1 FNPGGKYELLLKGGT
16 VLDPANNVNARMDVA
31 VADGK
36 IAAVEKNI
44 PAAEAR
50 TAVDVSGLHVSPG
63 FLDIHLHCFYTDD
76 PPGYRWIIADDI
88 CLPSCVT
95 TCVDVGSSGAGT
107 FEQFKKIIASHFGT
121 NRETG
126 RQMVEGETEV
136 VLVPQGSLVE
146 KIRAGGNGIG
156 GFLVKTGLGT
166 EIQKGK
172 EVINVDG
179 VDYLLKKPL
188 RADVAILFANKADEN
203 GNLWYHGT
211 TRNFNTVMATAAD
224 WVVVEAEEIVPVGA
238 ISPNEVVVPG
248 VFIDNIVQGV
258 K

>member
-1 FNPGGKYELLLKGGT
+1 MNKRITIEE
-16 VLDPANNVNARMDVA
+16 A
-31 VADGK
+31 VSKIKDGQT
-36 IAAVEKNI
+36 IMV
-44 PAAEAR
+44 
-50 TAVDVSGLHVSPG
+50 GG
-63 FLDIHLHCFYTDD
+63 FLAVGTPESLIDALVAKGVKDLTL
-76 PPGYRWIIADDI
+76 I
-88 CLPSCVT
+88 CNDT
-95 TCVDVGSSGAGT
+95 GFVDRGVGKMVVNK
-107 FEQFKKIIASHFGT
+107 QFKKIIASHIGT

-166 EIQKGK
+166 EIQQGK
-172 EVINVDG
+172 QVINVDG
-179 VDYLLKKPL
+179 ADYLLKKPL

-224 WVVVEAEEIVPVGA
+224 WVVVEVEEIVPVGA

-248 VFIDNIVQGV
+248 VFVDNIVQGV